1 MSDSVQIRCPRCKS
15 LFRDRARRIQ
25 SGYSRECPNCSA
37 LIFFE
42 DGANDEDIQR
52 ALRSARKVRLALL
65 RA

>member
-1 MSDSVQIRCPRCKS
+1 MSDSVQIRCTRCQS

-25 SGYSRECPNCSA
+25 SGYSRECPNCSV

-42 DGANDEDIQR
+42 DGANDKNIQR
-52 ALRSARKVRLALL
+52 ALRAARKLRLALL